1 MSDNAWLHQLTGIGQ
16 LLSMRSP
23 VLAVMTIAVSLLG
36 LSACTSRQ
44 KALIGTYHLVNASD
58 CRNDVRD
65 ATLIIRKDGTYDE
78 QVHLTTGEVE
88 NIQNERWEFDSR
100 MTKIRFSKLLVSS
113 QTSFDV
119 EPKHPVFIFVN
130 PVRDCWYGQP
140 K

>member
-1 MSDNAWLHQLTGIGQ
+1 MSAIASWQQLTGIGQ
-16 LLSMRSP
+16 LLRMKSP
-23 VLAVMTIAVSLLG
+23 ALAVMTIAVWLLG
-36 LSACTSRQ
+36 LSACTSRPE
-44 KALIGTYHLVNASD
+44 ALIGTYHLVNASD

-65 ATLIIRKDGTYDE
+65 ATLIIREDGTYDE
-78 QVHLTTGEVE
+78 QVRLTSGEMQ

-100 MTKIRFSKLLVSS
+100 ITKIRFSKLLVSP

-140 K
+140 E